1 MLEKD
6 FDKTETLET
15 TETFDEAEE
24 RVEAVEVTL
33 EQEEQ
38 VESKKEEESVVEKRS
53 LSSFD
58 KAGLRKKKFYSKKEK
73 SQKNL
78 SHLLLASLL
87 SASLS
92 ATAAYFISEHR
103 FYEMLKKTKSLSLP
117 VAYTQN
123 IEASHTNAGTLPF
136 LHPQEIASIASPAVV
151 AIHTQKEVQSF
162 WGTHAQKGA
171 GSGVLV
177 HEDGYI
183 VTNYHVIEDGEEIY
197 ASTSDGQKYQASL
210 VGVDEATDLAL
221 LKIEKEE
228 GVFPYLSFA
237 NSSEAKV
244 GEQVVAIGN
253 PLGEF
258 EGSITVGYV
267 SALNRNIETQDAY
280 GQTKVMQ
287 GLIQTDAPINR
298 GNSGGALVNARGELL
313 GINTIKTMAVGVE
326 GIGFSIPANTVQPIV
341 EDLMQHGKVTSR
353 PYFGITGQ
361 TITEA
366 VAERYGLAKGV
377 WIKSVLPGGSA
388 AEAGLKEQDIII
400 EIEGESIEKVE
411 QMQAL
416 RLKYKVGD
424 TLKIKYIRG
433 GETLESSLVLSGE
446 SK

>member
-1 MLEKD
+1 MSEKD
-6 FDKTETLET
+6 FLNPTET
-15 TETFDEAEE
+15 TEIFEETVEKVESLEAFEQTEQGKNKQEE
-24 RVEAVEVTL
+24 VKTL
-33 EQEEQ
+33 E
-38 VESKKEEESVVEKRS
+38 RRT

-58 KAGLRKKKFYSKKEK
+58 KAGLRKKKLYPKKEK
-73 SQKNL
+73 NQKNL

-92 ATAAYFISEHR
+92 ATAAYFVSEHR
-103 FYEMLKKTKSLSLP
+103 FYEMMKKSRSLSLP

-123 IEASHTNAGTLPF
+123 IATNQTGNGELPF
-136 LHPQEIASIASPAVV
+136 LRPQDIATVASPAVV

-177 HEDGYI
+177 HEEGYI
-183 VTNYHVIEDGEEIY
+183 VTNYHVIENGEEIY
-197 ASTSDGQKYQASL
+197 ASTSDGKKYQATL
-210 VGVDEATDLAL
+210 VGVDEPTDLAL
-221 LKIEKEE
+221 LKIEKED

-237 NSSEAKV
+237 NSSDAKV

-267 SALNRNIETQDAY
+267 SALNRSIETQDVY
-280 GQTKVMQ
+280 GQAKVMQ

-298 GNSGGALVNARGELL
+298 GNSGGALINARGELL
-313 GINTIKTMAVGVE
+313 GINTIKTMALGVE
-326 GIGFSIPANTVQPIV
+326 GIGFAIPANTVQPIV

-366 VAERYGLAKGV
+366 VAERYGLAQGV
-377 WIKSVLPGGSA
+377 WIKSVVSGGSA
-388 AEAGLKEQDIII
+388 AQAGLKEQDIII
-400 EIEGESIEKVE
+400 EIEGEKIEKVE
-411 QMQAL
+411 QIQAL

-424 TLKIKYIRG
+424 TLKIKYIRS
-433 GETLESSLVLSGE
+433 GETRESSLVLSGE
-446 SK
+446 TK